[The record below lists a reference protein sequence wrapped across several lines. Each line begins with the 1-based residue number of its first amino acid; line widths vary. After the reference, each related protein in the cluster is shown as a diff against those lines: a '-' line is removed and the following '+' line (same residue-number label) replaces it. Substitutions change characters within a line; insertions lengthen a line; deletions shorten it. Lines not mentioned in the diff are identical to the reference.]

1 MLQGIE
7 EKRTAL
13 DGLEITC
20 YKIPMNN
27 NDVAFA
33 QTLNNAKTI
42 NDLERLLQEAL
53 PKIQID
59 IDSNGQILICTG
71 LYVGVGDKIIR

>member
-1 MLQGIE
+1 M
-7 EKRTAL
+7 
-13 DGLEITC
+13 ITC
-20 YKIPMNN
+20 YKIPMNT

-42 NDLERLLQEAL
+42 GELERLLQEAF
-53 PKIQID
+53 PRIQID
-59 IDSNGQILICTG
+59 IAENGQILICTG